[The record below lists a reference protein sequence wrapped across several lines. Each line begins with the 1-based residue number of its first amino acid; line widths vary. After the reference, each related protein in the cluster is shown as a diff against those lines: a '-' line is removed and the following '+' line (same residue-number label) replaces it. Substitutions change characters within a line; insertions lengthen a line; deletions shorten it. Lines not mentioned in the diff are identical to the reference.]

1 MRTNGGVR
9 KTILRFRRLPNLVA
23 RDRRGVAAMEFAVLV
38 PVLVLVALCTADLGL
53 AIYSEMQVQNSAE
66 AGVGYAFLHGYNATA
81 ISSAITSAGQVSG
94 LTASP
99 SPSEFC
105 GCPGSSGVVSATCGS
120 TCSNGNGAGTYVTAS
135 ATLVY
140 HTLIS
145 YPIIPNQYT
154 FVRQSTVRIK

>member
-1 MRTNGGVR
+1 MQVSRCN
-9 KTILRFRRLPNLVA
+9 KFPCLRCLAKFA
-23 RDRRGVAAMEFAVLV
+23 AQDRRGIAAIEFAVLV
-38 PVLVLVALCTADLGL
+38 PVLVLLAVCTADLGL

-66 AGVGYAFLHGYNATA
+66 AGVGYAFLHGYDATA
-81 ISSAITSAGQVSG
+81 ISSAVTSAGQLSG

-99 SPSEFC
+99 APAKFC
-105 GCPGSSGVVSATCGS
+105 GCPGTSGVTSTTCGS
-120 TCSNGNGAGTYVTAS
+120 TCSNGNNAGTYVTAS
-135 ATLVY
+135 ATVVY